1 MENESK
7 LSEFR
12 KEIDVLDEQIVK
24 SIEERA
30 KIASKIGE
38 LKKESN
44 VPVYRPDREREVY
57 EKIKKLNKG
66 PLPHSSMV
74 SIYREIMSASISLEK
89 GLVIGYLGPEG
100 SFSNQATRMRFG
112 ASIQSV
118 QFPSIPEV
126 FRAAESGKIDYGVV
140 PVENS
145 SEGLVNSTLD
155 QFLISDLLIYSEI
168 YMKISIALLGFETDI
183 SKIKT
188 IYGIKIANEQC
199 KNWILNN
206 LPNCEIVETSSTAKA
221 AMIVSEKKE
230 GAAIASSIAAEI
242 YGLDIL
248 KESIEDLTNNST
260 RFLIIGKTQCNPTGN
275 DKTSIVFSIPDKP
288 GGLYLALKPFFENKI
303 NLSKIESRP
312 TRRNSWEYNFFIDFN
327 GHEKEKKIQKVLS
340 ELKSQSTFLRILGS
354 YPASEQ
360 IF

>member
-1 MENESK
+1 MNSDSK
-7 LSEFR
+7 LAEFR
-12 KEIDVLDEQIVK
+12 KQIDDLDEEIVK

-38 LKKESN
+38 IKRESN

-57 EKIKKLNKG
+57 EKIKKLNQG
-66 PLPHSSMV
+66 PLSHSSMV

-89 GLVIGYLGPEG
+89 GLVIAYLGPEG

-118 QFPSIPEV
+118 QYSSIPEV
-126 FRAAESGKIDYGVV
+126 FRSVETKKADYGVV

-155 QFLISDLLIYSEI
+155 QFLLSDLVIYSEI
-168 YMKISIALLGFETDI
+168 YMRISIHLLGFETDL

-188 IYGIKIANEQC
+188 LYGIKIANEQC
-199 KNWILNN
+199 KNWISSN

-221 AMIVSEKKE
+221 AMIVAEKKE

-242 YGLDIL
+242 YGLNVIR
-248 KESIEDLTNNST
+248 ESIEDLTNNST
-260 RFLIIGKTQCNPTGN
+260 RFLVIGKSQCNPTGN

-327 GHEKEKKIQKVLS
+327 GHEKDEKIQRVLA

-360 IF
+360 LL